1 MLRSLTV
8 GRLCLLLAVTGLLVA
23 AALLV
28 PSALQR
34 GDAQLAQPTLAAAV
48 CTPVDVAVFTDIRRI
63 GVQCAE
69 AQGSIVWY
77 GMSPADPDVD
87 RVLSVLIGAI
97 TSGKKL
103 GLAYDD
109 NPAANP
115 PGCLAQNCRKLVAA
129 GIIP

>member
-1 MLRSLTV
+1 M
-8 GRLCLLLAVTGLLVA
+8 GRTFWLLAATGLLLLAA
-23 AALLV
+23 FLV

-34 GDAQLAQPTLAAAV
+34 GEAQLAQPTVAAGV

-69 AQGSIVWY
+69 AQGSIIWY
-77 GMSPADPDVD
+77 AMSPTDPDVD

-103 GLAYDD
+103 GLVLDD
-109 NPAANP
+109 NPADNP
-115 PGCLAQNCRKLVAA
+115 PGCLAQDCRKLVAA
-129 GIIP
+129 GILP